1 MGFRLC
7 CAKWEPSAQ
16 PREVGSGRLPTERD
30 GPEAAQLQLAG
41 VAQPVRGGAP
51 RSRTS
56 SQRPPPPNVLAP
68 FLKDLL
74 TNTYMPLTVSQP
86 AVRKYSLH
94 TRQFPPLLS
103 PRQTLAHRGEG
114 TRPGSPASKW
124 PRQDSEPGCLCPA
137 LSSLPLVLALLGS
150 PSLLGY
156 YLCSQVVRVNRIP
169 AGVAGGGGQALSVQL
184 GRRSASPPGDP

>member
-41 VAQPVRGGAP
+41 VAQPVRSGAP

-68 FLKDLL
+68 FLKD
-74 TNTYMPLTVSQP
+74 
-86 AVRKYSLH
+86 
-94 TRQFPPLLS
+94 
-103 PRQTLAHRGEG
+103 
-114 TRPGSPASKW
+114 
-124 PRQDSEPGCLCPA
+124 
-137 LSSLPLVLALLGS
+137 
-150 PSLLGY
+150 
-156 YLCSQVVRVNRIP
+156 
-169 AGVAGGGGQALSVQL
+169 
-184 GRRSASPPGDP
+184 